1 MIKIGKELFSKAPDR
16 RDALIDRVNKLEE
29 RNSIIGQEATLKD
42 VLLLFK
48 EFNISRD
55 DGYMANLIRTRI
67 INKLL
72 GGEV

>member
-1 MIKIGKELFSKAPDR
+1 MIKIDKELFSKAPDR
-16 RDALIDRVNKLEE
+16 REALIDRVNKLEE
-29 RNSIIGQEATLKD
+29 QNSIIGQEATLKD

>member
-1 MIKIGKELFSKAPDR
+1 MIKIDKELFSKAPDR